1 MNLTFCIIL
10 SLRPRELE
18 MCHRNKPRIKYS
30 RSKKMF
36 SPDFQNWS
44 FSKKKKHIFIKIL
57 IFINQVIYVR
67 LHKLLWC
74 SLGMTTIIEGG
85 KMLRLHGR

>member
-44 FSKKKKHIFIKIL
+44 FSKKKTHFYKN
-57 IFINQVIYVR
+57 INFY
-67 LHKLLWC
+67 
-74 SLGMTTIIEGG
+74 
-85 KMLRLHGR
+85 

>member
-30 RSKKMF
+30 RSTKMF
-36 SPDFQNWS
+36 SPDFQKWS
-44 FSKKKKHIFIKIL
+44 YSKKLFLFNKNIFLLIKKF
-57 IFINQVIYVR
+57 
-67 LHKLLWC
+67 
-74 SLGMTTIIEGG
+74 M
-85 KMLRLHGR
+85 